1 MKKYLNHLFVNG
13 DKTWMSVTKTVVDF
27 LIKIRRS
34 RTFNL
39 MEKESREICALHKEW
54 KKYYPDKS
62 GGKNFCTRE
71 GLTIYKN
78 TNRVDSDD
86 DRYYVSDGYYQAD
99 ILPRLNSINYGILGI
114 RHTIHYFTDKNYEP
128 YFMQGITFPQT
139 LIKNIRGQ
147 FYTDDFKPITYDRV
161 ISVIKQ
167 YSSLVFK
174 KTVETGH
181 GNGVAL
187 AKQDEYEDKIK
198 EFKRDFLIQVPVKQH
213 EVLSYFND
221 SSVNVLRIT
230 SLCHG
235 GEVYI
240 LGVILRVGPPGAF
253 CDLKGS
259 GGQNPRLI
267 AVKEDGSLGNYSVDP
282 DTGSA
287 YEDVFGKKIQGVIPN
302 LQAMKEMVRAEHIKY
317 PGTALIGW
325 DFTVDID
332 GNPICFEYN
341 SCVPGI
347 VQSQM
352 VLGPI
357 FAQKSKDGVPLLEEI
372 MK

>member
-1 MKKYLNHLFVNG
+1 MEGNG
-13 DKTWMSVTKTVVDF
+13 DKPRMSFAKVIVDF
-27 LIKIRRS
+27 LVRIRRR
-34 RTFNL
+34 RTFSL
-39 MEKESREICALHKEW
+39 MEKESRAICSLHKEW
-54 KKYYPDKS
+54 TKYFPDKT
-62 GGKNFCTRE
+62 GGTIFCTEE

-78 TNRVDSDD
+78 TNRVSTAD

-99 ILPRLNSINYGILGI
+99 ILPRLNLLNYGVLGI

-128 YFMQGITFPQT
+128 YFMRGVTFPQT

-147 FYTDDFKPITYDRV
+147 FYTDDFNPVTLEETLRV
-161 ISVIKQ
+161 IKR
-167 YSSLVFK
+167 YSALVFK

-187 AKQDEYEDKIK
+187 VKNGGYENKIK
-198 EFKRDFLIQVPVKQH
+198 EFEKDFLIQLPVKQH
-213 EVLSYFND
+213 EVLAYFND

-230 SLCHG
+230 SLCHR

-267 AVKEDGSLGNYSVDP
+267 AVKEDGSLGDYSVDP
-282 DTGSA
+282 DTCDV
-287 YEDVFGKKIQGVIPN
+287 YDDVFGKKIQGVIPN
-302 LQAMKEMVRAEHIKY
+302 LNVMKEMVKSEHIKY
-317 PGTALIGW
+317 PRTALIGW
-325 DFTVDID
+325 DFTVDRE
-332 GNPICFEYN
+332 GNPVCFEYN

-357 FAQKSKDGVPLLEEI
+357 FAQKSKAGVPLLDEI
-372 MK
+372 MA